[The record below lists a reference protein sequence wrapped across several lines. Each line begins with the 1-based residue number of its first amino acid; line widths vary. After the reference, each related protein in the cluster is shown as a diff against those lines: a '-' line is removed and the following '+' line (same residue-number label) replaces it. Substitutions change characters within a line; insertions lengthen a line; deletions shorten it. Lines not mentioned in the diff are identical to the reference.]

1 MVNVM
6 FKKII
11 VLCCL
16 AIGMLGFENVEAN
29 TSSNIVFMT
38 FSDNT
43 AYKKINS
50 PQIFSEYLLS
60 DILDL
65 EEINL
70 VEHSYDENALKLE
83 KRLTS
88 DESIAKE
95 AIAQNDFA
103 SMFTLGENDI
113 NQKSVGDRVALGD
126 VQLIGRKYDAGYI
139 LHGSV
144 DSLGSGIKE
153 TSALSIGVTERNPYI
168 EAVVT
173 ARIVDTQDG
182 KVIWFKSVKG
192 VGKDS
197 YISTKHIS
205 AGTSE
210 LNSELFYEA
219 LEKASKKL
227 VKELAKDLEKG
238 KLKLRK
244 GEVKL

>member
-1 MVNVM
+1 M

-16 AIGMLGFENVEAN
+16 VIGILGFENVEAN

-43 AYKKINS
+43 TYKKINS
-50 PQIFSEYLLS
+50 PQIFSEYLLN

-70 VEHSYDENALKLE
+70 VEHSYDEKTLKLE

-88 DESIAKE
+88 NESVAKE

-103 SMFTLGENDI
+103 SMFNLGENDI
-113 NQKSVGDRVALGD
+113 NQKNVGDSVPLEDAKIMGK
-126 VQLIGRKYDAGYI
+126 KYAVGYI

-144 DSLGSGIKE
+144 DSLSSGIKE

-182 KVIWFKSVKG
+182 KVIWSKSVKG
-192 VGKDS
+192 IGKDS